1 LPVWAWILIA
11 LAVIAVIVG
20 LIAIFSSGDAN
31 VTSDGDEDATDTTV
45 AETTTTTAETTTTV
59 AETTTTVAETT
70 TTVAETTTTV
80 AETTT
85 SAAAGGSVVEPT
97 AVSAVLGTDLPPY
110 GPVELFPPGSVAA
123 DWYQWDGFYVVLY
136 RGLVVTDPLCPGN
149 SIQTPTAFEN
159 ITNSPVGGPDACV
172 GATNLAGEGFGA
184 RQCGDLTY
192 YLTEIP
198 TDIDGGLFGTV
209 ELFDASGEISGATS
223 AVGTNLAA
231 TPQFEPGLSSYEL
244 PPSDLDDLTTV
255 TC

>member
-1 LPVWAWILIA
+1 
-11 LAVIAVIVG
+11 LAVIAVTVG
-20 LIAIFSSGDAN
+20 LIAIFSSGD
-31 VTSDGDEDATDTTV
+31 DEEAADTTV
-45 AETTTTTAETTTTV
+45 AETTTTVGETTTTTV

-97 AVSAVLGTDLPPY
+97 AVSAVLGTDLPSY

-123 DWYQWDGFYVVLY
+123 DWYQWDGFYIVAY
-136 RGLVVTDPLCPGN
+136 RGLVVTEPLCPGN
-149 SIQTPTAFEN
+149 SIQTPTGFEN
-159 ITNSPVGGPDACV
+159 ITNSELGGPGGCE

-198 TDIDGGLFGTV
+198 TDIDGSLFGTV
-209 ELFDASGEISGATS
+209 EQFDTAGEISGSTS

-231 TPQFEPGLSSYEL
+231 TPQFEPGLTTYEL